1 MLALGL
7 FVTSFAFFGYS
18 DMNLDSGTWDILGYQ
33 INQGIGM
40 ALVFVPLTTLTMAP
54 IPKAETGYA
63 TSLYTVT
70 RIIGNSTGVSFVA
83 TWIARRSQFHQTVLA
98 ASVTPERARVR
109 EYLDQLG
116 QVFMRAGSHRTL
128 ATQQAQAELY
138 AVVQQQASLLSF
150 IEVFRLMGLL
160 FLASIP
166 LVLLMRRAK
175 GKREA
180 PASR

>member
-1 MLALGL
+1 M
-7 FVTSFAFFGYS
+7 
-18 DMNLDSGTWDILGYQ
+18 
-33 INQGIGM
+33 
-40 ALVFVPLTTLTMAP
+40 
-54 IPKAETGYA
+54 
-63 TSLYTVT
+63 
-70 RIIGNSTGVSFVA
+70 
-83 TWIARRSQFHQTVLA
+83 H
-98 ASVTPERARVR
+98 
-109 EYLDQLG
+109 
-116 QVFMRAGSHRTL
+116 AGSHRTL